1 MAQIISQVK
10 QFSDLD
16 FGLSRNPITSDV
28 MKRKNVEAIKSA
40 IKNLVMTNHFERPF
54 HPEIGSNIYHLM
66 FENYSPLVE
75 RIIERL
81 VIETVENFEP
91 RAVIESVS
99 VFMDE
104 TNAARITVRFTPV
117 NIGTSVSFDVL
128 FERVR

>member
-1 MAQIISQVK
+1 
-10 QFSDLD
+10 
-16 FGLSRNPITSDV
+16 
-28 MKRKNVEAIKSA
+28 
-40 IKNLVMTNHFERPF
+40 MTNHFERPF

-99 VFMDE
+99 VFMDD